1 MWRAI
6 PVAAMFLLA
15 CGCGLAKTYT
25 VSGTV
30 TRGGEKLT
38 WPDGGSLLVIFL
50 PEDSTKTERYTAR
63 ETDTAASTYR
73 LTGVPP
79 GKYLVAVQQFDTRFM
94 DALGGRYDPGHTD
107 HAVEVTADGQV
118 LDIDLPKAL
127 PRAGGKGSG
136 ETPAK

>member
-6 PVAAMFLLA
+6 LVAALFLLA
-15 CGCGLAKTYT
+15 AGCGPAKTHT
-25 VSGTV
+25 ISGTV

-63 ETDTAASTYR
+63 ETDTATSTYR

-94 DALGGRYDPGHTD
+94 DSLGGRYDPGHTD
-107 HAVEVTADGQV
+107 HPVEVTADGQV
-118 LDIDLPKAL
+118 LDIDLPMTL
-127 PRAGGKGSG
+127 PRAAGKGG